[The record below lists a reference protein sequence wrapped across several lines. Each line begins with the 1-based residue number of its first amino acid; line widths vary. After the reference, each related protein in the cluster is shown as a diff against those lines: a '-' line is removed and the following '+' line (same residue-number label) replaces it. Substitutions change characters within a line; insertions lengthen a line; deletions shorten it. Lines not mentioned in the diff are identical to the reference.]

1 MQFPLVTT
9 FVILFEAQLDYHS
22 IIMSAPSK
30 MLFSA
35 VTVLIYLMNLCD
47 CITFLSKED
56 SFAEYPPWRTKFSG
70 SLEFEFKT
78 FNPRSLLLYA
88 EEVSDLPNDQRS
100 FLKLSLLHGSLS
112 LVVQM
117 GGEDYP
123 SKKIKRFGA
132 NLNDLRWHKVL
143 IIRDKNKTTVTIDG
157 RWSFVLINEGDLLN
171 LPVNSS
177 LFVGGVNKEVMD
189 KAVSG
194 RIRHNLIPRYLLI
207 NHFH

>member
-1 MQFPLVTT
+1 MPVT
-9 FVILFEAQLDYHS
+9 
-22 IIMSAPSK
+22 SK
-30 MLFSA
+30 MFFSA
-35 VTVLIYLMNLCD
+35 LTVLISLMNLCD

-56 SFAEYPPWRTKFSG
+56 SFAEYPPWRTKLSG

-88 EEVSDLPNDQRS
+88 EEASDLPNDRRS

-117 GGEDYP
+117 GGEDSL
-123 SKKIKRFGA
+123 SKKTKRFGA

-157 RWSFVLINEGDLLN
+157 RWSFVLVNEGDLLN

-177 LFVGGVNKEVMD
+177 LFIGGVNKKVLD

-194 RIRHNLIPRYLLI
+194 RIRQNLVPRYVLIIYCHSVHHLL
-207 NHFH
+207 